1 MNEITMEELEEV
13 IRTTKKNKA
22 PGLSGIT
29 YDFWK
34 HSKSLMRILLLEI
47 INESMKKEKVLED
60 WKKGMVYPITWSFWN
75 QDLNLTSAI
84 TLIEIAIKI
93 FLKILVRRLSDILS
107 KEKVLMDTNYA
118 ALKNESTFIPSKI
131 K

>member
-1 MNEITMEELEEV
+1 
-13 IRTTKKNKA
+13 
-22 PGLSGIT
+22 
-29 YDFWK
+29 
-34 HSKSLMRILLLEI
+34 MRILLLEI

-60 WKKGMVYPITWSFWN
+60 WKKGMIYPINKTTWSFWN

-84 TLIEIAIKI
+84 TLIETARKI

-118 ALKNESTFIPSKI
+118 ALKNESTFIPLKI
-131 K
+131 IQGIIEDANKKK